1 MSRSDALPR
10 DISTRV
16 LRALR
21 RRKPL
26 WRFLGAICRAVEKA
40 GGELHLTGGIVRD
53 FADGKPGKDIDLMV
67 AGVGFESL
75 HAILRSLPARMLG
88 IRRILPVGKA
98 FAVYK
103 VRTSW
108 TDVELDIAMAR
119 TERSTGPG
127 HRQFRVRTRNVEAR
141 DDAGRRDFTI
151 NSILFSFRMEKGRL
165 TGAVVDFF
173 GGLADL
179 RRKLIRGVGKAE
191 DRFREDPLR
200 MLRAIRQ
207 KNERKGYSIERK
219 TWAAIR
225 RVAPGLFRTIPGE
238 RVINE
243 VLRSLSA
250 DPVRTVEDL
259 RHAGILPV
267 ILPEIRGMRKGVA
280 ARIKRR
286 YAILEKLLGRPLPE
300 TLLAANLLVDCA
312 EAESRRRIRDA
323 GRKMDGR
330 GLCGIGGGQE
340 GIIFRLPRTDGIAR
354 RLNLPRVRSV
364 VRMLEDLGRLNHIR
378 RSKNRRA
385 RVEAIFGRW
394 ETPEPLLALCEA
406 ATGAAGRKAVRFI
419 DALGDA
425 ARRPPLLS
433 GRRLLEMGIPAGP
446 GMEAILEEVREATLS
461 GNVTTAGDAESLA
474 MRVFRRNSSLRRS
487 AGQSKRKAVS
497 R

>member
-1 MSRSDALPR
+1 MNRSDAVPR
-10 DISTRV
+10 DISARV

-26 WRFLGAICRAVEKA
+26 WRLLGTFCRAVDKA
-40 GGELHLTGGIVRD
+40 GGELHLAGGIVRD
-53 FADGKPGKDIDLMV
+53 LAEGKPGNDIDLMV
-67 AGVGFESL
+67 AGVGFERL
-75 HAILRSLPARMLG
+75 DAILRSLPARTLG

-108 TDVELDIAMAR
+108 TEVELDVALAR

-179 RRKLIRGVGKAE
+179 RRKVIRGVGNPE

-225 RVAPGLFRTIPGE
+225 RVAPGFLRTIPGE

-243 VLRSLSA
+243 LLRSLSA

-259 RHAGILPV
+259 RRAGILPL
-267 ILPEIRGMRKGVA
+267 ILPEIRGMRKDAV

-286 YAILEKLLGRPLPE
+286 YAVLEKLLGRPLPE
-300 TLLAANLLVDCA
+300 SLLAANLLVDYA
-312 EAESRRRIRDA
+312 EAECRRRIRDA
-323 GRKMDGR
+323 GRKMHGR
-330 GLCGIGGGQE
+330 GLMSMGGGQE
-340 GIIFRLPRTDGIAR
+340 GLLFRLPRTDGIAR

-364 VRMLEDLGRLNHIR
+364 VRMLEDLGRLHHIR
-378 RSKNRRA
+378 RAKNRRA

-394 ETPEPLLALCEA
+394 ETTEPLLALGEA
-406 ATGAAGRKAVRFI
+406 ATRAAGRKAARFL
-419 DALGDA
+419 DVLCVA

-461 GNVTTAGDAESLA
+461 GNIATAGEAEDLA
-474 MRVFRRNSSLRRS
+474 LRIFRRHRR
-487 AGQSKRKAVS
+487 
-497 R
+497 